1 MECIG
6 PGTGRVGGTRPAAL
20 IVRAR
25 APLRLGLAGGGTDV
39 SPYCDLYGGMVMN
52 ATIDR
57 YAYAMIAPREGGEA
71 CFHALDV
78 GREEVRAC
86 DGEIECNGPLQLLK
100 GVYARVSRDYLHG
113 ERPPLNVKTFSD
125 APPGSGLGSSS
136 TMVVALVQAFTEYF
150 SLPLGEYEVAQLAY
164 EVERKDLKLAGG
176 KQDQYAAAFGG
187 FNFMEFYNGDRVVV
201 NPLRIK
207 EWVRAELEASL
218 VLYFTGVSRASA
230 EIIDQQSRNIVA
242 KDKRSTEATHQLK
255 EEAIRMKECVLKG
268 DLRGLGTT
276 MQAGWE
282 AKKRMAAGIT
292 NPLIDRIERIAF
304 ANGAHAAKV
313 SGAGGGGFIMFMGD
327 PERRIELIR
336 MLLAEGGSIL
346 DFHFTQQGA
355 TSWRIA

>member
-1 MECIG
+1 M
-6 PGTGRVGGTRPAAL
+6 

-39 SPYCDLYGGMVMN
+39 APYCDLYGGQVMN

-57 YAYAMIAPREGGEA
+57 YAYAIVAPGRKSET

-78 GREEVRAC
+78 GHEEIHSCGGAI
-86 DGEIECNGPLQLLK
+86 DGEGPLQLLK
-100 GVYARVSRDYLHG
+100 GVYARVSRDFLGG
-113 ERPPLNVKTFSD
+113 ERPPLTVKTFSD

-136 TMVVALVQAFTEYF
+136 TLVVALVQAFAEYF
-150 SLPLGEYEVAQLAY
+150 SLPLGEYEVAHLAY
-164 EVERKDLKLAGG
+164 EIERKDLKLAGG

-187 FNFMEFYNGDRVVV
+187 FNFMEFYAEDHVVV

-207 EWVRAELEASL
+207 DWVRAELEASL

-230 EIIDQQSRNIVA
+230 EIIGRQSRSIDA
-242 KDKRSTEATHQLK
+242 KDEQSTEATHRLK
-255 EEAIRMKECVLKG
+255 QEAVRMKECVLRG
-268 DLRGLGTT
+268 DLRGLEST

-292 NPLIDRIERIAF
+292 NPLIDRMEQVAF
-304 ANGAHAAKV
+304 ANGARAAKV
-313 SGAGGGGFIMFMGD
+313 SGAGGGGFMMFLCD
-327 PERRIELIR
+327 PECRIGLVR
-336 MLLAEGGSIL
+336 SLLAQGGSTL

-355 TSWRIA
+355 SSWRIA